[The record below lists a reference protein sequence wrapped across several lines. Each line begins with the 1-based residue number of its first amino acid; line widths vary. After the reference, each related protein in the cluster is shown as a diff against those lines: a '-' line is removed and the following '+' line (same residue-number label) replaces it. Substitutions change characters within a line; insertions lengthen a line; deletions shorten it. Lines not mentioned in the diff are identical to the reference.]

1 MFGCLAEVVRLY
13 WYMPL
18 ARSCAHLIGYAHECP
33 QEMSNARVL
42 SLSDDIFAK
51 LQREIND
58 STSLVQVRDLQ
69 QVSKYVPSLSLSSC
83 SVS

>member
-1 MFGCLAEVVRLY
+1 
-13 WYMPL
+13 
-18 ARSCAHLIGYAHECP
+18 
-33 QEMSNARVL
+33 MSNARVL